1 MSNDNDTATPAPI
14 KTYFWM
20 VHYDF
25 SPVAQAEADDGLVP
39 IPAGRKRGIM
49 VISRNLYGNQ
59 ILGFKMPRET
69 EGDDPVN
76 FRGPAVLRN
85 RIIGFYASAEEANAH
100 MTDKLWNELRQ
111 KAGAIYA
118 ELHTLKVDVA
128 EAKPELLKLVA

>member
-1 MSNDNDTATPAPI
+1 MKNDTVIPSAI

-25 SPVAQAEADDGLVP
+25 SPVEETGASDGLTP
-39 IPAGRKRGIM
+39 IPAGRKKGIM
-49 VISRNLYGNQ
+49 VVSRNVYGNQ
-59 ILGFKMPRET
+59 VLGFKMPRET
-69 EGDDPVN
+69 EGDDPMN
-76 FRGPAVLRN
+76 FRGSAELRN